1 MAGNRPGD
9 WHVLDLDKDPT
20 PGDPDRVR
28 HLAKTLHDFA
38 DDVSDALR
46 SVKSMAGEDA
56 VLKWAGKSAEAFQD
70 EFSDVP
76 KQLQKLKKSYEL
88 AGDALTDYWP
98 KLERAQSLADKA
110 LAKGREARADLSS
123 AKSRLTSADSWVTTA
138 NKEADKY

>member
-56 VLKWAGKSAEAFQD
+56 VLKWAGKSAEAF
-70 EFSDVP
+70 
-76 KQLQKLKKSYEL
+76 
-88 AGDALTDYWP
+88 
-98 KLERAQSLADKA
+98 
-110 LAKGREARADLSS
+110 
-123 AKSRLTSADSWVTTA
+123 
-138 NKEADKY
+138 